1 MQVALTMPSMA
12 TSTASTR
19 FTSLLAGVLMSA
31 IVMTSIPGLQ
41 YTTWDSRGVQ
51 PTAAEQAQPE
61 PIPVPQKQDGLDQ
74 ATLTSY
80 LATNW
85 KLERP
90 YASQV
95 ASGMLTSSKRN
106 GIDLMLLMAVAA
118 TESSFNHSVGNPGG
132 GNDPR
137 KPYGIMQVAGEFH
150 PEKFPEKSVRR
161 TTVKENIE
169 IGAQVLKEY
178 LASEGGNERRAL
190 LRYNGSLNISD
201 KYFQKVRR
209 LKQSLRRGLLAM
221 KSSVSDA
228 DRG

>member
-1 MQVALTMPSMA
+1 MQVSLTMPSMA

-31 IVMTSIPGLQ
+31 VVMTSIPGLQ
-41 YTTWDSRGVQ
+41 YTTWATHGVQ
-51 PTAAEQAQPE
+51 PTPVELTQPG
-61 PIPVPQKQDGLDQ
+61 PVPQAQDGMDQ
-74 ATLTSY
+74 ATLTAY
-80 LATNW
+80 LAANW
-85 KLERP
+85 NLQRP

-106 GIDLMLLMAVAA
+106 GLDLTLLMAVAA

-137 KPYGIMQVAGEFH
+137 KPFGIMQVAGQFH
-150 PEKFPEKSVRR
+150 PEKFPQKEVRR

-201 KYFQKVRR
+201 KYFLRVRR
-209 LKQSLRRGLLAM
+209 LKQTLRHGLMAM
-221 KSSVSDA
+221 KTSLSVE